1 VSTAQKSIISGYNA
15 TSTAEEIAKGID
27 LSGKL
32 AIVTGGYS
40 GIGLETTRILVKT
53 GATVIAPARSVE
65 KARRNLEGL
74 PRVEIE
80 ALDLTDPLS
89 IDAFAHKVLT
99 SGRPVNLLINNAG
112 VMAPPLTR
120 DSRGNEIQFSGNH
133 LGHFQLALQLWPALV
148 KSGQGRVIALSS
160 RGHRFSGVDFN
171 DPNFDHK
178 AYDKWKAY
186 GQSKTANALFA
197 LRLDKRGQPYG
208 VRAFSVH
215 PGGIL
220 TDLTRHFTEEDLK
233 RYGLLR
239 SPDGSIKPGPS
250 RTHAFKTVAQGAA
263 TTIWCAVSPRLQGM
277 GGVYCENCDIAEM
290 IPGDVTSPTGVAP
303 HAADPELAE
312 KLWNMSEQI
321 TGVGL

>member
-1 VSTAQKSIISGYNA
+1 MSTAQKPITSGYNA
-15 TSTAEEIAKGID
+15 TSTAEDIAKGID

-40 GIGLETTRILVKT
+40 GIGLETTQIFIKA
-53 GATVIAPARSVE
+53 GAIVIAPARSVE
-65 KARRNLEGL
+65 KARANLEGL
-74 PRVEIE
+74 PGVQIE

-89 IDAFAHKVLT
+89 IDAFAHKVLA
-99 SGRPVNLLINNAG
+99 SGRPVDLLINNAG

-120 DSRGNEIQFSGNH
+120 DNRGNEIQFSGNH

-148 KSGQGRVIALSS
+148 KSGQARVIALSS
-160 RGHRFSGVDFN
+160 RGHRFSGVDFD
-171 DPNFDHK
+171 DPNCNHK
-178 AYDKWKAY
+178 AYDKWQAY

-197 LRLDKRGQPYG
+197 LGLDKRGQRHG

-220 TDLTRHFTEEDLK
+220 TDLTRHFTDEDLK
-233 RYGLLR
+233 RFDLLR
-239 SPDGSIKPGPS
+239 SSDGTIKPGAS
-250 RTHAFKTVAQGAA
+250 STHVFKTVAQGAA
-263 TTIWCAVSPRLQGM
+263 TTVWCAVSPRLKDM

-303 HAADPELAE
+303 HAVDPELAE
-312 KLWNMSEQI
+312 KLWKKSEQM
-321 TGVGL
+321 TSVGL